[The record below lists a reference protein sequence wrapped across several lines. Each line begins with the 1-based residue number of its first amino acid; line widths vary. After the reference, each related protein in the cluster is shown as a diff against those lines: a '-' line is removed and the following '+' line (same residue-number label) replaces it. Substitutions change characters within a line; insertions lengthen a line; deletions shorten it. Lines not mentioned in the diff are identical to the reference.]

1 MKNLNIARR
10 EKVTDRAKA
19 AATYVSL
26 QRQHDYCL
34 ANAQV
39 WQDEGELT
47 VSANWMRD
55 AGKIAKKLIKHA
67 EMFDNA

>member
-19 AATYVSL
+19 AAKYVSL

-55 AGKIAKKLIKHA
+55 ADKIAKKLIKHA